1 MIYSKVYSLS
11 FDDFFR
17 LEKFKV
23 KRSRTAPLSYLMS
36 LSLIAMTTLN
46 FIYTKSYT
54 SIIICAV
61 ILILISLYT
70 VYMVKIKT
78 RLTVR
83 RRLNNDI
90 GMLGRNEVKIYNDS
104 VEFKVMPIKKDETV
118 IEVVY
123 PYALCSAIIE
133 CDRYYYFVIGDDI
146 RILPK
151 FEIQPSYRTEVNE
164 VLKKNINY
172 IKVK

>member
-23 KRSRTAPLSYLMS
+23 KRSRTALFSYLIS
-36 LSLIAMTTLN
+36 LFLIAMTTLN
-46 FIYTKSYT
+46 FMHTKSYE
-54 SIIICAV
+54 SIIIGAV
-61 ILILISLYT
+61 IFIIISLYT
-70 VYMVKIKT
+70 VYMVKIKP

-83 RRLNNDI
+83 RRLKNDI

-104 VEFKVMPIKKDETV
+104 IEFKVMPLKEDETV

-133 CDRYYYFVIGDDI
+133 CDRYYYFLIGDDI

-151 FEIQPSYRTEVNE
+151 FEIQPSYRVEVNE
-164 VLKKNINY
+164 MLKRNINY
-172 IKVK
+172 IKAK